1 MISNDEEENNS
12 LVKQLISNLTG
23 YKAAKDTQNALNTIQ
38 EFIDSDEGFVELNS
52 MLSSGDADTK

>member
-12 LVKQLISNLTG
+12 LVKQLISTLTG
-23 YKAAKDTQNALNTIQ
+23 YKATKDTQNALNTIQ

>member
-12 LVKQLISNLTG
+12 LVKQLISTLTG
-23 YKAAKDTQNALNTIQ
+23 YKATKDIQNALNTIQ